1 VGRFCAAENLAWSR
15 VGWKK
20 GDSCWRIP
28 IFKTH
33 VRYLIYWKFL
43 RMLCNVR
50 TSCLWGGFIS
60 SSFDVNKK
68 LFLVSSVLSRH
79 KKIFIHIFFARCD
92 GQSVER
98 DGRTCRL
105 LYETFCV
112 EQFITLK
119 MLTLS
124 ERKLS
129 VWKILILC

>member
-1 VGRFCAAENLAWSR
+1 MGRFCAAENLAWSR

-50 TSCLWGGFIS
+50 TSCLRGGFIS

-79 KKIFIHIFFARCD
+79 KKILF
-92 GQSVER
+92 
-98 DGRTCRL
+98 
-105 LYETFCV
+105 TFSSLDAMV
-112 EQFITLK
+112 NQ
-119 MLTLS
+119 LS
-124 ERKLS
+124 EMGKHALRDF
-129 VWKILILC
+129 LCGTVYHFGKC